1 MLFGSLGANS
11 VLSHPSEP
19 TVFENYVQDIYVDD
33 QLIEL
38 SLWDTAG
45 MTSWTLFGSAPLSFM
60 HVGQEEFDRLRSL
73 SYAETH
79 VVLICFSVS
88 VPTSSG
94 CG

>member
-11 VLSHPSEP
+11 VSPHPSEP

-45 MTSWTLFGSAPLSFM
+45 MTS
-60 HVGQEEFDRLRSL
+60 
-73 SYAETH
+73 
-79 VVLICFSVS
+79 
-88 VPTSSG
+88 
-94 CG
+94 